1 MCSGTRLRRG
11 ELIHRHH
18 RIFVSSVYRGC
29 IYVCMY
35 IWNYSMIR
43 TFEEKF
49 DTSVGWLLLSFQLVM
64 ELLE

>member
-1 MCSGTRLRRG
+1 MLWYEAETR
-11 ELIHRHH
+11 
-18 RIFVSSVYRGC
+18 RIDPSTPSYFCVEC
-29 IYVCMY
+29 IGDVFMYVCTY
-35 IWNYSMIR
+35 GIIR

>member
-1 MCSGTRLRRG
+1 MLWYEAETR
-11 ELIHRHH
+11 
-18 RIFVSSVYRGC
+18 RIDPSIVFLCRVYRGC

-49 DTSVGWLLLSFQLVM
+49 DTSVGCLLFSFQLVM